1 MPATSIQI
9 LIQFVLLYLNTWNM
23 NSISTPSAENL
34 MDYLAVL
41 NKIAKSMQITF
52 ERTLKLLR
60 IYYYYI
66 EHTVWLISYEPM

>member
-1 MPATSIQI
+1 
-9 LIQFVLLYLNTWNM
+9 M

-66 EHTVWLISYEPM
+66 EHTV